1 VTSAGPH
8 KLILAVV
15 ALIGAL
21 ATITSAQSN
30 SNIGDPA
37 LDAYIDSIRADLRS
51 DKIEVITAAMQF
63 NDKDRAA
70 FWPVY
75 KKYEAEESKLNDERI
90 QLIKAYSE
98 TWAKLTDVEARDLAQ
113 KSLDLESRRADL
125 RKRYFVNFNK
135 VLPGV
140 VVAKFFQLE
149 YRLNLLVDLKIASE
163 LPALLARPVSVSN
176 ETSQTKPN

>member
-1 VTSAGPH
+1 VTEGLH
-8 KLILAVV
+8 KLILPLL
-15 ALIGAL
+15 ALLGAL
-21 ATITSAQSN
+21 AAIASAQSN

-51 DKIEVITAAMQF
+51 DKIEMITAAMQF

-75 KKYEAEESKLNDERI
+75 KKYEAEESKLNDERV
-90 QLIKAYSE
+90 QVIKAYSE
-98 TWAKLTDVEARDLAQ
+98 TWARLTDVEARDLAQ

-125 RKRYFVNFNK
+125 RKRYFVSFIR

-149 YRLNLLVDLKIASE
+149 YRLDLLVDLKIASE
-163 LPALLARPVSVSN
+163 LPALLARPAAMSN